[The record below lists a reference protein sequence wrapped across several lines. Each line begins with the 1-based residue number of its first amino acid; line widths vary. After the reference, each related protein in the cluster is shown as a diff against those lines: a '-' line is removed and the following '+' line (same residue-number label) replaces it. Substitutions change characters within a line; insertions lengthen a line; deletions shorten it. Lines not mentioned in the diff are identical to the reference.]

1 MLFGQRIRNQPKML
15 IEFTKDLEWWS
26 SANLVCHLLMLWCPL
41 PGVKLSEWTLDLCA
55 NKGQKLAEDSI
66 KSQ

>member
-1 MLFGQRIRNQPKML
+1 ML